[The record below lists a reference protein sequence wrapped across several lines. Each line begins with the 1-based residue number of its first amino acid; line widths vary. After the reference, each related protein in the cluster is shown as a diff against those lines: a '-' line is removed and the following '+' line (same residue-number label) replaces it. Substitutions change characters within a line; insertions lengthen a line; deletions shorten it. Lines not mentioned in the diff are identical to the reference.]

1 MGLDEFYSFI
11 WKQLKYLAEIVID
24 DSKGT
29 PYNSRQVD
37 SEQDLTEECVYL
49 FLLRMLKCWR

>member
-49 FLLRMLKCWR
+49 F